1 MYTKTQ
7 RKQEPDTEEAT
18 EKRKMGKEVAKHVYS
33 GVQKNIGSCG
43 LVEPWLELA
52 TNQNALVKKLNRLH
66 HDLVAVLSY

>member
-1 MYTKTQ
+1 MYTETQ

-18 EKRKMGKEVAKHVYS
+18 EERKMDKEVAKHVYS

-43 LVEPWLELA
+43 LVEPWFELA
-52 TNQNALVKKLNRLH
+52 MDQNALVKKLNLLH